1 MPIYVYE
8 CRACGC
14 VSEQLILKRDESPD
28 PCDCGSQD
36 LHKLPTTAS
45 PRFVGSGWGGNQE
58 IAGGA
63 FNARVVQGE

>member
-8 CRACGC
+8 CRGCGR
-14 VSEQLILKRDESPD
+14 VAEQLLLRRDEAPD
-28 PCDCGSQD
+28 PCSCGAQD

-63 FNARVVQGE
+63 ATIRTVQGE